1 MQCKQGQVSVEKQG
15 LNIIFPVVSQSF
27 LYRCVGVMLQECH
40 NKEVVKKQLQE
51 ILLTA
56 RHSDAI
62 EREVQPIPLTART
75 DLYGTGC
82 IPLTYTTGCS
92 SLTYTTGCSSLTYTT
107 DLYKTG

>member
-51 ILLTA
+51 IYSQSQQ
-56 RHSDAI
+56 R
-62 EREVQPIPLTART
+62 
-75 DLYGTGC
+75 
-82 IPLTYTTGCS
+82 S
-92 SLTYTTGCSSLTYTT
+92 SLQWRQLNASCLQYDNRMFIVLWG
-107 DLYKTG
+107 KAN

>member
-51 ILLTA
+51 IYSQSQQRTA
-56 RHSDAI
+56 AKG
-62 EREVQPIPLTART
+62 QW
-75 DLYGTGC
+75 
-82 IPLTYTTGCS
+82 
-92 SLTYTTGCSSLTYTT
+92 
-107 DLYKTG
+107 